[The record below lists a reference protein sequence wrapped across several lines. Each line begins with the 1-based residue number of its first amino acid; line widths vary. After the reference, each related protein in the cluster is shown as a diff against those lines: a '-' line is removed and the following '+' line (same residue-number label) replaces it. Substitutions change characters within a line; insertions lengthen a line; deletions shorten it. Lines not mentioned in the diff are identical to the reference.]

1 MELDLWADLNSED
14 DEGLNWTML
23 SKATSPE
30 DVRPGAILKAGTET
44 AWSWV
49 RIEAVDDDG
58 QVHFARISDGEPR
71 QGKIDLESLKH
82 IARC

>member
-23 SKATSPE
+23 SRALSPE
-30 DVRPGAILKAGTET
+30 NVRPGAMLKAGSAT

-49 RIEAVDDDG
+49 RIQAVDDDG
-58 QVHFARISDGEPR
+58 QVHFDCVSRPP
-71 QGKIDLESLKH
+71 DLGSS
-82 IARC
+82 I